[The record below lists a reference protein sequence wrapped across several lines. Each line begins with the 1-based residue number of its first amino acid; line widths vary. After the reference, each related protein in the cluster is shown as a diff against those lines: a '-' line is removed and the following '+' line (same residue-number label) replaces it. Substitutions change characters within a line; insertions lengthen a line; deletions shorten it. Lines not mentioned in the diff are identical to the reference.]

1 MRALADGPFV
11 EGRRPGLPLPDLR
24 NKRGRRSLKADG
36 IVTVA
41 QRASLLPPML
51 SLACLLLVLADLT
64 DERFESSGGAKVIGC
79 VSLLWLLWFTAS
91 RMSQWP
97 PPRSTRKPS
106 SGCARA
112 LLALVLVPAVAGQ
125 ANDPCARPCGREHY
139 CGELNRS
146 FSCVMLSNGM
156 GCDCSGCC
164 LASLSPLAPPAT
176 PPPLPPAPTPP
187 IPLLPPIAPEL
198 LAVKTTAELRAALAT
213 AGSRPVYL
221 LPIVYPLGGVPLN
234 VSGFNVTLEGMG
246 FGATI
251 DAETM
256 SRAIDVV
263 DGARLV
269 LRRIEVINGAA
280 ESDGGGLRIV
290 GADILMEQVTV
301 RDCFAGTLGGRL
313 ACSFV
318 SSSQRAHSAHIQRL
332 SSHRPSALS
341 PDAQPHPV
349 LPIFAGGLAVWG
361 ASALLLDCTIAGC
374 NAAGGQS
381 GAGGGLAVGWA
392 NLTLKG
398 SRVWR
403 CHGLSKEGGGVVAW
417 WSNMELLDG
426 SIVTECTAD
435 GGGGMRAG
443 LVAHVC
449 IEARAIG
456 LSCQPASERRTQWWP
471 RIARAPLSGALLIA
485 FPGSPHVLLRDPQ
498 VPLRV
503 AKMDESVIDHQ
514 LQWNRHCDFGW
525 LLGACRTQLLRGHE
539 QRARGQVELT
549 SNLTSTA

>member
-1 MRALADGPFV
+1 VRALADGPFV
-11 EGRRPGLPLPDLR
+11 EGRRPSLPHPDLR

-51 SLACLLLVLADLT
+51 SLAWLLLVLADLT

-187 IPLLPPIAPEL
+187 IPLLPPVAPGV
-198 LAVKTTAELRAALAT
+198 LAVGSTAELRAALAT

-256 SRAIDVV
+256 SRAIDVG
-263 DGARLV
+263 DGGRLV

-280 ESDGGGLRIV
+280 SVDGGGLRID
-290 GADILMEQVTV
+290 GADSSLLMEQVTV
-301 RDCFAGTLGGRL
+301 RDCVAGGNGGRL

-318 SSSQRAHSAHIQRL
+318 SSSQRAHSARL
-332 SSHRPSALS
+332 SSRRPSALS
-341 PDAQPHPV
+341 PDAQPHPQSCF
-349 LPIFAGGLAVWG
+349 IFAGGLAVWG
-361 ASALLLDCTIAGC
+361 ASALLLDCTIEGC
-374 NAAGGQS
+374 NAAGGGRS
-381 GAGGGLAVGWA
+381 AGGGFATYRA
-392 NLTLKG
+392 NLTLIG
-398 SRVWR
+398 SRVRR
-403 CHGLSKEGGGVVAW
+403 CHAKRNGGGVIAW
-417 WSNMELLDG
+417 FSNMELLDG
-426 SIVTECTAD
+426 SIITECTA
-435 GGGGMRAG
+435 GGGAGMRAG
-443 LVAHVC
+443 L
-449 IEARAIG
+449 G
-456 LSCQPASERRTQWWP
+456 RTC
-471 RIARAPLSGALLIA
+471 LHS
-485 FPGSPHVLLRDPQ
+485 
-498 VPLRV
+498 
-503 AKMDESVIDHQ
+503 
-514 LQWNRHCDFGW
+514 
-525 LLGACRTQLLRGHE
+525 
-539 QRARGQVELT
+539 
-549 SNLTSTA
+549 